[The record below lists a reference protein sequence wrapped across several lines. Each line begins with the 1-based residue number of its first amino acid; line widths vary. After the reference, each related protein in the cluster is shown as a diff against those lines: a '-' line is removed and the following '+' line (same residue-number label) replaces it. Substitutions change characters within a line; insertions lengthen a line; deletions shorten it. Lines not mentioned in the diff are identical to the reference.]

1 MTTGEHVEVLRNM
14 LSGLSIHAK
23 ESEEVNYTILYF
35 MNCLKKCFYFQFDDN
50 RKQMRATSQSIL
62 KDCKQILSEID
73 RNDGESETEE
83 GDETMSADSA
93 DSDDDLI
100 DDDEEDT
107 GSWNRKKQV
116 RDSYEEDESDQELE
130 KRKSPRKKIRASK
143 NNAIER
149 AGQSKAAKDDRRDR
163 EIDAE
168 DEKEDDPEPI
178 DDARNQRK
186 KRKEEISDDLE
197 DEVNDLTPINEEN
210 EITDNDITELEK
222 EGGFI
227 PIAKKKVEDVSGA
240 ITARKIFFTSS
251 TR

>member
-1 MTTGEHVEVLRNM
+1 M
-14 LSGLSIHAK
+14 
-23 ESEEVNYTILYF
+23 
-35 MNCLKKCFYFQFDDN
+35 
-50 RKQMRATSQSIL
+50 
-62 KDCKQILSEID
+62 SEID
-73 RNDGESETEE
+73 RNDAETESEE
-83 GDETMSADSA
+83 GEETMSVDSVE
-93 DSDDDLI
+93 SDDDLI

-130 KRKSPRKKIRASK
+130 KRKTPNFRKKIKASK
-143 NNAIER
+143 NNAIEL
-149 AGQSKAAKDDRRDR
+149 AGQSKAAKDDRRGR
-163 EIDAE
+163 EIDVE

-197 DEVNDLTPINEEN
+197 DEANEITPINEEN